1 MDDFDFQ
8 IQDYTDVFKHRAA
21 ILLKIRQDPSILPA
35 LKLFY
40 KNNPAQFIAD
50 WGMTQ
55 DPKMVERGMPSNIP
69 FLPFPRQID
78 FVNEVVA
85 HWKTQKPLLVEK
97 TRQIGM
103 SVLSMAT
110 ACTLCLFH
118 DGMAIG
124 VGSRKENYVDN
135 ASDPKSL
142 FHKARF
148 FMSNLP
154 VEFRGGWTLEN
165 NSQYMRMTFPETGAS
180 IVGEAGD
187 GIGRGA
193 TTSLYF
199 VDEAAFISRP
209 HLVEASLSQTTN
221 CRIDISTPQ
230 GLANPFAEKR
240 HSGKIDV
247 FTFDWRDDPRKDQAW
262 YDKQVRELDPV
273 TVAQEIDIS
282 YSASVEGVVIPSAW
296 VRAAVDAHSRLG
308 IEPSGMKVGALDVA
322 DEGKDNNAYCGRHG
336 FLLNYIEEWSGKGST
351 LFKTAEKAI
360 ELAEHLEHTTFKY
373 DADGLGASIRG
384 DAVEINKLRQ
394 LRHVKA
400 IQPETFRGSESVW
413 KPDAEDVKG
422 RKNKDYFQ
430 NRKAQAWWS
439 LRRRFEKTYNWVVEG
454 KACDPD
460 EIISI
465 DPALKLRFKLISELS
480 QPTYSSNQAGKLLID
495 KSPDGTKSPNLADA
509 VMMAFSHVTNKAMI
523 IDSSM
528 LQELISKGR
537 TR

>member
-1 MDDFDFQ
+1 MDHNFKDP
-8 IQDYTDVFKHRAA
+8 DYVAIFTKRVEALQRIRA
-21 ILLKIRQDPSILPA
+21 DPSCLPA
-35 LKLFY
+35 LKHYY
-40 KNNPAQFIAD
+40 KLNPAQFITD
-50 WGMTQ
+50 WGITS
-55 DPKMVERGMPSNIP
+55 DPKNVERDLPTIIP
-69 FLPFPRQID
+69 FVLFERQAEW
-78 FVNEVVA
+78 VNEVLI
-85 HWKTQKPLLVEK
+85 HWKSQKPLLTEK
-97 TRQIGM
+97 TRQMGFSWL
-103 SVLSMAT
+103 SVAT
-110 ACTLCLFH
+110 ACTLCLFNQ
-118 DGMAIG
+118 GMAIG
-124 VGSRKENYVDN
+124 FGSRKEEYVDRIG
-135 ASDPKSL
+135 DPKSL
-142 FHKARF
+142 FHKART
-148 FMSNLP
+148 FMQNLP
-154 VEFRGGWTLEN
+154 VEFRGGWDA
-165 NSQYMRMTFPETGAS
+165 SKHAPHMRLSFPDSGAS
-180 IVGEAGD
+180 ITGEAGD
-187 GIGRGA
+187 NIGRGN
-193 TTSLYF
+193 TTSVYF
-199 VDEAAFISRP
+199 VDEAAFLERA

-221 CRIDISTPQ
+221 CRIDISTPN
-230 GLANPFAEKR
+230 GMSNPFAEKR
-240 HSGKIDV
+240 FSGKVDV
-247 FTFDWRDDPRKDQAW
+247 FTFHWRDDPRKDQAW

-273 TVAQEIDIS
+273 TVAQEIDID
-282 YSASVEGVVIPSAW
+282 YAASVEGVVIPSAW
-296 VRAAVDAHSRLG
+296 VRAAVDAHNRLG
-308 IEPSGMKVGALDVA
+308 IEPSGIKVGALDVA

-360 ELAEHLEHTTFKY
+360 ELAEYLEHTTFKY

-400 IQPETFRGSESVW
+400 IQPETFRGSEAVW
-413 KPDAEDVKG
+413 KPEAEDVKG

-509 VMMAFSHVTNKAMI
+509 VMMAFSHVTTQGMQ
-523 IDSSM
+523 IDHSM
-528 LQELISKGR
+528 LQDFISKGR